1 MKLAVVSTIVG
12 FALLAAGAAFAAD
25 RGSADEAKALAL
37 RAAAL
42 FEAKGPAAI
51 EAFNETK
58 DSFVDRDLYIT
69 VIDRQGV
76 VRASSGP
83 SAALIGKNTWDA
95 EDPEGKKFVQEFWKV
110 TDGGDNQGW
119 LTYKYVDPLTKK
131 LARKKAFV
139 RRIGDYV
146 LTCGSYIAE

>member
-1 MKLAVVSTIVG
+1 MKQLVGTIVG
-12 FALLAAGAAFAAD
+12 FALVAASAAFAAD
-25 RGSADEAKALAL
+25 RGSADEAKALTL
-37 RAAAL
+37 KAAAL

-51 EAFNETK
+51 DAFNEAK
-58 DSFVDRDLYIT
+58 GNFVDRDLYIT
-69 VIDRQGV
+69 IIDHQGI

-95 EDPEGKKFVQEFWKV
+95 EDPDGKKFVQEFWNI

-131 LARKKAFV
+131 LARKKTFV

>member
-1 MKLAVVSTIVG
+1 MKQLVVGTIVG
-12 FALLAAGAAFAAD
+12 FALLAASAAFAID

-37 RAAAL
+37 KAAAL

-51 EAFNETK
+51 DAFNEAK
-58 DSFVDRDLYIT
+58 NSFVDRDLYVT
-69 VIDRQGV
+69 VTDRQGV

-95 EDPEGKKFVQEFWKV
+95 EDPDGKKYVQEFWNV

-119 LTYKYVDPLTKK
+119 LTYKYVDPFTKK
-131 LARKKAFV
+131 LARKKTFA

-146 LTCGSYIAE
+146 LTCGSYVAE

>member
-1 MKLAVVSTIVG
+1 MKQLVVGTIVG
-12 FALLAAGAAFAAD
+12 FALVAAGAAFAAD

-37 RAAAL
+37 KAAAL

-51 EAFNETK
+51 DAFNETK
-58 DSFVDRDLYIT
+58 DSFVDRDLYVT
-69 VIDRQGV
+69 VTDQQGI

-83 SAALIGKNTWDA
+83 SARLIGKNTWDA
-95 EDPEGKKFVQEFWKV
+95 EDPDGKKYVQEFWKV
-110 TDGGDNQGW
+110 TDGGDGQGW
-119 LTYKYVDPLTKK
+119 LTYKYVDPFTKK
-131 LARKKAFV
+131 IARKKTFV

>member
-1 MKLAVVSTIVG
+1 MKHLVGTIIG
-12 FALLAAGAAFAAD
+12 FALVTASAAFAAD
-25 RGSADEAKALAL
+25 RGSADEAKALTL
-37 RAAAL
+37 KAAAL
-42 FEAKGPAAI
+42 FEAKGPAAVD
-51 EAFNETK
+51 AFNEAK
-58 DSFVDRDLYIT
+58 NNFVDRDLYIT
-69 VIDRQGV
+69 IIDHQGV

-95 EDPEGKKFVQEFWKV
+95 EDPDGKKFVQEFWKI

-146 LTCGSYIAE
+146 LICGSYIAE